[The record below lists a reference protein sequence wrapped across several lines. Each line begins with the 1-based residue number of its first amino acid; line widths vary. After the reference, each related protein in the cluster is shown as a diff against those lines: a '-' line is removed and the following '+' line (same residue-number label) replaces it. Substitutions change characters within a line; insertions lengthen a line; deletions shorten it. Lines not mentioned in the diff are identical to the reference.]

1 MSCEKEVSSIRKQ
14 MEKDDEG
21 ARALD
26 LLKALRDLPVSLKI
40 LTDTGYGEFAITF
53 DYDKDKDNNSVL
65 APTGALYFIVC
76 YC

>member
-21 ARALD
+21 TRALD

-40 LTDTGYGEFAITF
+40 LTDTGYSEFAITF
-53 DYDKDKDNNSVL
+53 DYDKDKEWITI
-65 APTGALYFIVC
+65 AF
-76 YC
+76 